1 MRDLDEEN
9 KDLEYQN
16 SVLLNEIY
24 TLEDQLE
31 SSDRSIEVI
40 TTQLEIIVIPNMPQW
55 ALLLEI
61 ERSIEKMKKGI

>member
-16 SVLLNEIY
+16 SVLLDEIY

-31 SSDRSIEVI
+31 SSDRSIEAI
-40 TTQLEIIVIPNMPQW
+40 ATQLGIIVVPYMPRW

-61 ERSIEKMKKGI
+61 EKSIEKMKKGI